1 MKTADKL
8 LGILKKHGPTSVVL
22 LAEKLGISRQ
32 YVHKVINIL
41 EEKGMLKKLGMP
53 PNVLYTL
60 QEDIAIPND
69 YLISHED
76 EVFLKEHFI
85 LIDALG
91 NLLTGADAMRYWCS
105 RQNLPIEKTVKEFV
119 ETRQKYLNFYTA
131 AHLID
136 GLIKLKNTNGIGKIA
151 VDSFYYLDFYAIER
165 FGKTRLGT
173 LMHYAKQGQNKLLM
187 KVIVDETRMSVLR
200 LIEEQSV
207 NAIVYVPPTIK
218 RTLQIMDFL
227 KKNLQIDLP
236 IVKVDKLKSPI
247 TVPQKALSKIFERV
261 ANAKNSFNVP
271 EQKKYDTILIIDD
284 AVGSGATI
292 NEIAKKIM
300 EKKIAKKIIGLAIT
314 GSYKGFE
321 VISEL

>member
-8 LGILKKHGPTSVVL
+8 LALLTKSGPMPV
-22 LAEKLGISRQ
+22 AIIADKLGISRQ
-32 YVHKVINIL
+32 YVHKVINVL
-41 EEKGMLKKLGMP
+41 EEKESIKKQGMA
-53 PNVLYTL
+53 PNVFYALNDEVPISNDNLINYT
-60 QEDIAIPND
+60 
-69 YLISHED
+69 D
-76 EVFLKEHFI
+76 EVFLKDHFI

-91 NLLTGADAMRYWCS
+91 NLLTGVGAMKYWCS
-105 RQNLPIEKTVKEFV
+105 RQNLPIEKTIKEYV
-119 ETRQKYLNFYTA
+119 ETRQKYLDFYNS

-136 GLIKLKNTNGIGKIA
+136 GLQKLKNTEGIGKIA
-151 VDSFYYLDFYAIER
+151 VDAFCYLDFYAIER

-187 KVIVDETRMSVLR
+187 KIIVDEIRLSVLR
-200 LIEEQSV
+200 LIEEESV
-207 NAIVYVPPTIK
+207 TAIVYVPPTIK

-227 KKNLQIDLP
+227 KKNLNIDLP
-236 IVKVDKLKSPI
+236 VVKVDKLKSPI

-261 ANAKNSFNVP
+261 ANAKNTFNVP
-271 EQKKYDTILIIDD
+271 AQKKYDTILIIDD

-292 NEIAKKIM
+292 NEIAIKIK

-321 VISEL
+321 VISEI